1 MKIAIVGAGWYG
13 CHIAIS
19 LLQKG
24 DDVTIFER
32 SSRSISGASRYN
44 QNRLHQGFHYPRD
57 YETRKQSLEGF
68 DWFIEHYGN
77 LVDDVNNNYYA
88 VADKLSN
95 LDFETFKQIMTATEL
110 KYTVEDDGELF
121 NKFSNISGL
130 VRTSEKLVLNHRASA
145 YFDDILSKH
154 LKFNTDIEL
163 SDNNVLEHLKSEY
176 DFVIDCTWGTARKI
190 PSLDYYYE
198 PCIYF
203 YYRKK
208 TKDDFAFTLM
218 DGNFFSIYPYDK
230 DIYTVT
236 SVMNTPIAQVINR
249 SEISAKFCV
258 AKEADYV
265 KNKKCAFEQEI
276 AKYYPNFLNDF
287 EYVEPVYSL
296 KTKLVSG
303 TDFRG
308 CIVTSEDNLISVF
321 SGKIDTLHI
330 AETKVNQIVDSLRN
344 DL

>member
-13 CHIAIS
+13 CHTAIS

-24 DDVTIFER
+24 DDITIFER
-32 SSRSISGASRYN
+32 SNRAISGASRYN

-88 VADKLSN
+88 IADKLSN
-95 LDFETFKQIMTATEL
+95 IDFETFKQIMTASDL
-110 KYTVEDDGELF
+110 KYSLEDDSELF
-121 NKFSNISGL
+121 NKFTNVSGL
-130 VRTSEKLVLNHRASA
+130 VKTSEKLVLNHRAST

-154 LKFNTDIEL
+154 IKYGSHIEL
-163 SDNNVLEHLKSEY
+163 SDDYVLEELKSKY

-190 PSLDYYYE
+190 ASLDYYYE

-218 DGNFFSIYPYDK
+218 DGNFFSIYPYDN

-236 SVMNTPIAQVINR
+236 SVLNTPIAQVETR
-249 SEISAKFCV
+249 DEIGTKFSM
-258 AKEADYV
+258 AKEAEYV
-265 KNKKCAFEQEI
+265 GNKRRAFEEEI
-276 AKYYPNFLNDF
+276 SNYYPKFLEDF

-308 CIVTSEDNLISVF
+308 CIVTNEDNLISVF

-330 AETKVNQIVDSLRN
+330 AELKINQIIDSIRQN
-344 DL
+344 